1 MTHRNARLTPVTRAE
16 LVEQVLSGWPQA
28 EVARLFRVSRVTVTK
43 WVRRFRE
50 GGPDALLDRS
60 SRPLRSPR
68 QTDQLQEAA
77 ICAARRMLAWGPHR
91 IGWRLGIARS
101 TVYAVLRRAGLHR
114 LAWLHRTTREIVR
127 YEHARP
133 GALVHLDIKK
143 LGRIPQGGGKR
154 ILPGFAET
162 HSGPQRGPR
171 LGFDFLHVA
180 VDDHSRYAYVEALP
194 DERGPTAAA
203 FLVRALAHF
212 ERQSIAVERILTDNG
227 ACYVSR
233 IFTDTAAARNIR
245 LKRTRPFRPQTNGKA
260 EAFNKIMQA
269 EWAYQRPYYSNDER
283 LNVLPGFLAYYNH
296 RRPHGGIGGATP
308 ASRLSTTSLGTTA
321 SGRRRGSAFC
331 SIQEWQTF
339 NLRSF
344 PLIPLVDGGDG
355 AGDARF
361 VGLRSLL
368 ERRAAGDL
376 RFTLILTWIPAFA
389 GMTGTGGRDPR
400 FVPNTGTDGGV
411 NPGPFGPVWPRL
423 LLAARLKTG
432 PPWPRS
438 ALRSLVRTG
447 PA

>member
-28 EVARLFRVSRVTVTK
+28 EVARLFRVSRATVTK

-68 QTDQLQEAA
+68 QTGQLQEAA

-91 IGWRLGIARS
+91 IGWRLGIAPS

-245 LKRTRPFRPQTNGKA
+245 VKRTRPFRPQTNGKA

-296 RRPHGGIGGATP
+296 RRPHGGIGGTTP
-308 ASRLSTTSLGTTA
+308 AVTFRIDGQQVRRYAKESTARTRLPSLRPHSAPTTQRNYSASTTS
-321 SGRRRGSAFC
+321 GRRCHQSLGFSGDWPATLPSLGLRGSDLVQGAELLGVKAEG
-331 SIQEWQTF
+331 IGDEG
-339 NLRSF
+339 F
-344 PLIPLVDGGDG
+344 PFQIC
-355 AGDARF
+355 RR
-361 VGLRSLL
+361 VGEISY
-368 ERRAAGDL
+368 
-376 RFTLILTWIPAFA
+376 
-389 GMTGTGGRDPR
+389 
-400 FVPNTGTDGGV
+400 PNV
-411 NPGPFGPVWPRL
+411 
-423 LLAARLKTG
+423 AEA
-432 PPWPRS
+432 
-438 ALRSLVRTG
+438 RTG
-447 PA
+447 DRGADGESSKQVVNDL